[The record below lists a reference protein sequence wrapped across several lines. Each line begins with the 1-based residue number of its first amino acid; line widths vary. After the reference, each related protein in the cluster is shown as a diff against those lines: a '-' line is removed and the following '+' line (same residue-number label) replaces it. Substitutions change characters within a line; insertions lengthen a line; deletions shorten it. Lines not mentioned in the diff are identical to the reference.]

1 MTPQELG
8 AQMRAAREET
18 GLTMKAVARRLFVA
32 TYTVRR
38 WEHGTRMP
46 QVDMLDAYLRV
57 VGGFIVLGLS
67 TSVNTQE
74 VTT

>member
-8 AQMRAAREET
+8 AQMRAARNES
-18 GLTMKAVARRLFVA
+18 GLTMKAVARQLFVA
-32 TYTVRR
+32 VYTVRR

-46 QVDMLDAYLRV
+46 QVDMLDAYMRA

-74 VTT
+74 VMT